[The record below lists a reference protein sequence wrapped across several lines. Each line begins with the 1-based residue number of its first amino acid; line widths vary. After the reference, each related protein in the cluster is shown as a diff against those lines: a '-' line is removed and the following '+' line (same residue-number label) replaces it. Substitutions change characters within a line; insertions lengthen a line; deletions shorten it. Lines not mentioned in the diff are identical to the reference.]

1 MNDRA
6 TEIPKTKGGMKRK
19 RKLNLNTVTGWI
31 FIIAGIIWY
40 LLI

>member
-1 MNDRA
+1 MIDRA
-6 TEIPKTKGGMKRK
+6 TEIPKTKSVVKRK
-19 RKLNLNTVTGWI
+19 RELNLNTVIGWI